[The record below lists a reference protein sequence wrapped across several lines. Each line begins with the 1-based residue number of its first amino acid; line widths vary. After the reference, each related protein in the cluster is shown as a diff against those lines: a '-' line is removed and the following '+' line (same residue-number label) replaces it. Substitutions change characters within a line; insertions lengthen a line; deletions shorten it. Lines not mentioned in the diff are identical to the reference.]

1 MSRVRTIKEVRG
13 RWADARRAVY
23 LLQEEIARSY
33 RKDQA
38 GAEFMRKEVLE
49 PMKMLLDAIDA
60 PISEGEDLDFAM
72 SLAGLNNFNAST
84 FKRKMEAFLPHYTR
98 YMAEQGIDVQLVE
111 RRRVI
116 AQLVPPIE
124 NESWPYIERRR
135 QQA

>member
-38 GAEFMRKEVLE
+38 GAEFMRKEVLA

-72 SLAGLNNFNAST
+72 SLAGLNNYSDDT
-84 FKRKMEAFLPHYTR
+84 FERKMAALLPHYTKR
-98 YMAEQGIDVQLVE
+98 KALKGIEVTLVE
-111 RRRVI
+111 KRRVI

-124 NESWPYIERRR
+124 NEGWPYIERRR